1 LNFIV
6 IGEEGKKRTVP
17 DLFVTGTDTGIGKTL
32 LSALLVA
39 ALDLDYWK
47 PIQTGASEGTD
58 RQTVLMCAGIAAE
71 RAHPEAYIFDPP
83 VSPHLAAEL
92 KGVEIEIERIMRPPT
107 SKRLVIEGAGG
118 VLVPINSKLFMLD
131 LARHLQTTVVIA
143 SRTAL
148 GTINHTLLTIAAV
161 RKAEL
166 EITGVVMIGK
176 ENKEN
181 HQAVELYGHV
191 PVVGWIPWL
200 DRIDR
205 ETLRTVFKR
214 HFDTGA
220 FA

>member
-1 LNFIV
+1 M
-6 IGEEGKKRTVP
+6 P
-17 DLFVTGTDTGIGKTL
+17 DLFVTGTDTGVGKTL

-47 PIQTGASEGTD
+47 PIQTGAAEGTD
-58 RQTVLMCAGIAAE
+58 RQTVLMWADIAAE

-92 KGVEIEIERIMRPPT
+92 NGVEIELEKIRRPPA

-131 LARHLQTTVVIA
+131 VARHLQTSVVVV

-161 RKAEL
+161 RRAEL

-176 ENKEN
+176 ENREN
-181 HQAVELYGHV
+181 HQAVERYGRV

-205 ETLRTVFKR
+205 EMLRTVFNR
-214 HFDTGA
+214 HFDAGA

>member
-1 LNFIV
+1 M
-6 IGEEGKKRTVP
+6 P
-17 DLFVTGTDTGIGKTL
+17 DLFVTGTDTGVGKTL
-32 LSALLVA
+32 LSALLVT

-58 RQTVLMCAGIAAE
+58 RQTVVMCAGIDIE
-71 RAHPEAYIFDPP
+71 RAHPESYIFDPP

-92 KGVEIEIERIMRPPT
+92 KGVEIDIQRIRRPST

-131 LARHLQTTVVIA
+131 LARHLETSVIVA

-148 GTINHTLLTIAAV
+148 GTINHTLLTIAAL

-166 EITGVVMIGK
+166 EPAGVVMIGK

-181 HQAVELYGHV
+181 HRAVERYGQV
-191 PVVGWIPWL
+191 PVIGWIPWL
-200 DRIDR
+200 DQVDR
-205 ETLRTVFKR
+205 ETLRTVFNR
-214 HFDTGA
+214 HFDARA

>member
-1 LNFIV
+1 M
-6 IGEEGKKRTVP
+6 P
-17 DLFVTGTDTGIGKTL
+17 DLFVTGTDTGIGKTV

-47 PIQTGASEGTD
+47 PIQTGASEVTD
-58 RQTVLMCAGIAAE
+58 RQTVIMCAGIPGE
-71 RAHPEAYIFDPP
+71 RTHPEQYIFDPP

-92 KGVEIEIERIMRPPT
+92 KGVEIEIERIRRPLT
-107 SKRLVIEGAGG
+107 SRRLVIEGAGG

-131 LARHLQTTVVIA
+131 LARHLQTSVVVA

-148 GTINHTLLTIAAV
+148 GTINHTLLTIAAL
-161 RKAEL
+161 RKAQL

-176 ENKEN
+176 ENREN
-181 HQAVELYGHV
+181 VQAVERYGHV

-200 DRIDR
+200 DRVDR
-205 ETLRTVFKR
+205 ETLRTVFHR
-214 HFDTGA
+214 HFDARA

>member
-1 LNFIV
+1 M
-6 IGEEGKKRTVP
+6 R
-17 DLFVTGTDTGIGKTL
+17 DLFVTGTDTGVGKTL

-58 RQTVLMCAGIAAE
+58 RQTVLMCTGIAAE
-71 RAHPEAYIFDPP
+71 RAHPETYVFDPP

-92 KGVEIEIERIMRPPT
+92 KGIEIDIERLRRPTT

-131 LARHLQTTVVIA
+131 LARHLQTSVVVA
-143 SRTAL
+143 SRTGL

-166 EITGVVMIGK
+166 EIAGVVMIGK

-181 HQAVELYGHV
+181 HQAVERYGHV

-200 DRIDR
+200 DRVDR
-205 ETLRTVFKR
+205 ETLRTVFDR
-214 HFDTGA
+214 HFDGHA

>member
-1 LNFIV
+1 MTM
-6 IGEEGKKRTVP
+6 R
-17 DLFVTGTDTGIGKTL
+17 DLFVTGTDTGVGKTL

-47 PIQTGASEGTD
+47 PIQTGAAEGTD
-58 RQTVLMCAGIAAE
+58 RQTVLRCAGIAAE
-71 RAHPEAYIFDPP
+71 RAYPEAYIFDPP
-83 VSPHLAAEL
+83 LSPHLAAEL
-92 KGVEIEIERIMRPPT
+92 KGVKIEIERIRRPTT

-118 VLVPINSKLFMLD
+118 VLVPINSKLFMVD
-131 LARHLQTTVVIA
+131 LARHLQTSVVVA

-161 RKAEL
+161 REAEL

-181 HQAVELYGHV
+181 HRAVERYGHV

-200 DRIDR
+200 DRLDR

-214 HFDTGA
+214 HFDVRVIA
-220 FA
+220 